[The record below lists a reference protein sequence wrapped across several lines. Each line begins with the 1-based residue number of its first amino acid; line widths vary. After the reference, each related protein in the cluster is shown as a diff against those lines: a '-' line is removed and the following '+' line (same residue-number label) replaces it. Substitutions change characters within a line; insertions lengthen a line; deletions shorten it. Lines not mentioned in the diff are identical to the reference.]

1 MMNTFLFFFYSFIYS
16 IMDTKQLDPGLI
28 EYLSSFEFV
37 NMHEVVSAVNDYMLE
52 ELGVLEPSFEDLM
65 NASTAAQMYVEQ
77 EGIKFEPD
85 LVCTIDIKNKELHLQ
100 DLNWELT
107 DEQVAEKEKQR
118 NVAFKNACDCLY
130 YWYGKKDW
138 NCNWLDEWEQVRV
151 WNTALDVMSNDF

>member
-1 MMNTFLFFFYSFIYS
+1 
-16 IMDTKQLDPGLI
+16 MDTKQLDPGLI
-28 EYLSSFEFV
+28 EYLSNFEFV

-52 ELGVLEPSFEDLM
+52 ELGVIDLSFEDLM

-118 NVAFKNACDCLY
+118 NIAFKNACDCLY
-130 YWYGKKDW
+130 YWYGKDSRQS
-138 NCNWLDEWEQVRV
+138 NWLDEWEQHRV
-151 WNTALDVMSNDF
+151 WNTAISVMAEDF